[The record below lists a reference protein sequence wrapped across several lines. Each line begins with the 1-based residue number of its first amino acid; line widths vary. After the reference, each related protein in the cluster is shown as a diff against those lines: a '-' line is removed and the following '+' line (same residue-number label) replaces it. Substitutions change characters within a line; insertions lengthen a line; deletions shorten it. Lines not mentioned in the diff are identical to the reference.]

1 MIWESS
7 TTSTFYYVANGL
19 ALNGLPTADDFEPL
33 KDQIRAYEE
42 IGGGGE
48 GGRGGARGGEGGR
61 EKWRVDVKIGECYR
75 TASVFELRLDL
86 NKSDLAPFGAKRVV
100 TVNQVKYECFHDSF
114 K

>member
-48 GGRGGARGGEGGR
+48 GGEGEV
-61 EKWRVDVKIGECYR
+61 EGECQDWR
-75 TASVFELRLDL
+75 MLPNSV
-86 NKSDLAPFGAKRVV
+86 GI
-100 TVNQVKYECFHDSF
+100 
-114 K
+114 

>member
-1 MIWESS
+1 M
-7 TTSTFYYVANGL
+7 V
-19 ALNGLPTADDFEPL
+19 PTADDFKPQ

-42 IGGGGE
+42 IGGGG
-48 GGRGGARGGEGGR
+48 ARGGR
-61 EKWRVDVKIGECYR
+61 EKGRVDVKIGECYR

>member
-1 MIWESS
+1 M
-7 TTSTFYYVANGL
+7 N
-19 ALNGLPTADDFEPL
+19 
-33 KDQIRAYEE
+33 
-42 IGGGGE
+42 
-48 GGRGGARGGEGGR
+48 
-61 EKWRVDVKIGECYR
+61 VKIGECYR